1 MRKRSVSPN
10 LSVKKRSVNTDC
22 HYLPTSSGFSR
33 QASGEK
39 KLISKCSIVMLL
51 TFFLFITSALATE
64 SNINLVND
72 EDRIAI
78 TENNYEKI
86 SMSYSFSQIKSFEAQ
101 TKKGVFN
108 EIIIPNTYYIGEI
121 GTPKLPASKKL
132 IEIPF
137 SAEVSVNVKSYTI
150 TEYKLSDYGITNP
163 IIPVQ
168 PSLPKNID
176 PTTVEFEYN
185 EGSYSQDAFTE
196 HELAT
201 VEILGVLRGVR
212 LARIDVCPVRYNPV
226 NGVIQVYNNIEVD
239 VNLTNSDRELTEYI
253 KAFTYSP
260 YFESVYERI
269 INYRQHGYPAHPDL
283 TTYPVKYLI
292 VSARMFETQLQ
303 PFIEWKTQKGF
314 TVIVAYTDTLGSSV
328 NSIQTW
334 IHSQYNAGTPS
345 DPAPSF
351 VLLVGD
357 TGQIPASATGSAT
370 YKVTDLYYCSVDG
383 DYFPEMYYGRFSA
396 INTTQAQT
404 QVNRTLYYEKYEF
417 ADPSYLDDV
426 TLIAGADG
434 TWNPSVGQPTVLYGT
449 NNYFNAAHG
458 FDEVHAYLT
467 TYTGCYATIDD
478 GICMINYTAHGSQT
492 SWGNPSMTQSM
503 VNALTN
509 VGKYTLAIGNCC
521 LACDFGYPECFG
533 ETWARATHNTTGE
546 PTGSIGYIGSAPSS
560 YWYEDFYWAVGAFPT
575 PGGGYVPT
583 YNESSWGAYDGPFVS
598 DYVTQDALIF
608 VGNLAVTEAHTQGY
622 PTHVTAGPIYYWQ
635 AYNLL
640 GDPSVVAYM
649 TQGEI
654 NDVSFAGLLPIG
666 STSFTVEA
674 EPGSYV
680 GISMN
685 GVLHGAALVDESGS
699 VNVPIIPFT
708 TAGTADIVVTKPQYQ
723 PVMETVVVA
732 TPAVVI
738 IDPIA
743 IPINT
748 LTDVTISVYE
758 EDGTTPIPDV
768 NIEVSGLGAFG
779 TLQGITDTSG
789 TCVLNFGGN
798 YGGTQVLN
806 LRGWREGDGYNLFEE
821 SMEVTGGL
829 DLTNPDIW
837 ITTTFGL
844 SDTFGLNM
852 PGTAHFTQDET
863 DCDHAIYVFDADT
876 LIVTS
881 EDSIVYTPTTL
892 TNIYAMILK
901 TGYNIYDE
909 LFITIEVYGTVS
921 GIVTNSETGNPV
933 SDIEV
938 KFYEQGANPT
948 TDDPL
953 FTDITNANGLYEI
966 TDEQPVDYYDIHINE
981 WGFNP
986 YEELNYFL
994 GYGTNSH
1001 DIIIDSVET
1010 AVVHGRVY
1018 DEDGAVS
1025 NTTITYYRS
1034 DNGEP
1039 YDTVYVSISGRYSVT
1054 LPYFTYDV
1062 YVSAPEHVPF
1072 RGSITID
1079 YNATVDY
1086 SLGLAALFC
1095 NFEDNDGDFSP
1106 TPPTNAWEWGEPTAG
1121 GINAY
1126 SGLNVWATNL
1136 DGYYSNSANWYLN
1149 SPEFTVPDSGILNF
1163 YHYHNFEG
1171 SKGEKTLWDGGNV
1184 KISTNGGTSFNL
1196 ITPVGGYDGTIS
1208 GFNPDEPG
1216 FGGTID
1222 EWELV
1227 EFDLGNYEGQDVIL
1241 RWHFASDYSQ
1251 CDYYGW
1257 YIDDVLVGDPNSSE
1271 QIINHVSVNNSQ
1283 ITSNLELY
1291 QNYPNPVNPDIIGTN
1306 ISFSLPKNTNN
1317 VELKIYNIKGQ
1328 LVKKCEVQNAK
1339 CGMNSMVWNGRD
1351 NSGKPVANGIYFY
1364 KLSTDEKEI
1373 IKKMI
1378 ILR

>member
-1 MRKRSVSPN
+1 M
-10 LSVKKRSVNTDC
+10 
-22 HYLPTSSGFSR
+22 
-33 QASGEK
+33 Q
-39 KLISKCSIVMLL
+39 KLIIKSSFMLL
-51 TFFLFITSALATE
+51 LMLFSIISFLFAKELNIDIVGDENRIT
-64 SNINLVND
+64 V
-72 EDRIAI
+72 
-78 TENNYEKI
+78 TENTYEKL
-86 SMSYSFSQIKSFEAQ
+86 SLFYSFSNIKSFEVQ
-101 TKKGVFN
+101 TDKGVFN
-108 EIIIPNTYYIGEI
+108 EIIIQNTYYIGDI
-121 GTPKLPASKKL
+121 GTPKLPAAKKL
-132 IEIPF
+132 VEIPF
-137 SAEVSVNVKSYTI
+137 GAEVSINVKNYTI

-163 IIPVQ
+163 LIPVQ

-185 EGSYSQDAFTE
+185 IESYIVDSYSD

-201 VEILGVLRGVR
+201 IEILGVLRGVR
-212 LARIDVCPVRYNPV
+212 LARIDVSLVRYNPV
-226 NGVIQVYNNIEVD
+226 KGMIQVYNNIEVSVD
-239 VNLTNSDRELTEYI
+239 FINSDIELTEYT
-253 KAFTYSP
+253 KASTYSP

-292 VSARMFETQLQ
+292 VSHRMFETQLA

-314 TVIVAYTDTLGSSV
+314 TVLVGYTDEIGYSYYE
-328 NSIQTW
+328 IQTW
-334 IHSQYNAGTPS
+334 IHDIYNAGTPT

-351 VLLVGD
+351 VLFVGD
-357 TGQIPASATGSAT
+357 TGQVPSTTGST
-370 YKVTDLYYCSVDG
+370 TNKVTDLYYCSVDG

-404 QVNRTLYYEKYEF
+404 QVERTLYYEKYEF
-417 ADPSYLDDV
+417 DDPSFLDDV
-426 TLIAGADG
+426 TLIAGADSY
-434 TWNPSVGQPTVLYGT
+434 WNPHVGQPTVLYGT
-449 NNYFNAAHG
+449 ENYFNAAYG

-467 TYTGCYATIDD
+467 TYAGCYATIDD
-478 GICMINYTAHGSQT
+478 GICMINYTAHGGQT
-492 SWGNPSMTQSM
+492 SWSNPNMTQTM
-503 VNALTN
+503 VNNLIN
-509 VGKYTLAIGNCC
+509 VGQYPLAIGNCC
-521 LACDFGYPECFG
+521 LACDFGYSECFG

-560 YWYEDFYWAVGAFPT
+560 YWWEDFYWAVGAFPT
-575 PGGGYVPT
+575 PGGYVPSYDET
-583 YNESSWGAYDGPFVS
+583 TWGMYDAPFVT

-608 VGNLAVTEAHTQGY
+608 IGNLAVTEAHTQGW
-622 PTHVTAGPIYYWQ
+622 PTHVSAGPIYYWQ

-640 GDPSVVAYM
+640 GDPSVVVYM

-666 STSFTVEA
+666 SISFTVEA

-723 PVMETVVVA
+723 PVVETVVVA

-738 IDPIA
+738 IDPTY

-758 EDGTTPIPDV
+758 EDGITPIPDV
-768 NIEVSGLGAFG
+768 NIEISGLGAFG

-789 TCVLNFGGN
+789 TSTLNFGGY
-798 YGGTQVLN
+798 YGGSEILN
-806 LRGWREGDGYNLFEE
+806 LIGWREGDGYNLFEE

-863 DCDHAIYVFDADT
+863 DCDYTIYIVDADT
-876 LIVTS
+876 FIT
-881 EDSIVYTPTTL
+881 ETINDSITYTPTTL
-892 TNIYAMILK
+892 TDIYGYITK
-901 TGYNIYDE
+901 TGYNVYSE
-909 LFITIEVYGTVS
+909 FFTTLEVYGTVS

-938 KFYEQGANPT
+938 KFYEQGADPT

-966 TDEQPVDYYDIHINE
+966 TEDQPVDYYDIYIDE

-994 GYGTNSH
+994 GYGSNTH
-1001 DIIIDSVET
+1001 DIVIDPVESG
-1010 AVVHGRVY
+1010 VVQGRVY
-1018 DEDGAVS
+1018 DDSKGAVG
-1025 NTTITYYRS
+1025 NATLTYYRY
-1034 DNGEP
+1034 DNGEEYAVVP
-1039 YDTVYVSISGRYSVT
+1039 TNPAGRYSVM
-1054 LPYFTYDV
+1054 LPFFTYDI
-1062 YVSAPEHVPF
+1062 YVSAPEHVPY
-1072 RGSITID
+1072 RGTITVLGDAIKD
-1079 YNATVDY
+1079 YH
-1086 SLGLAALFC
+1086 LGIAALFS
-1095 NFEDNDGDFSP
+1095 NFEDDDGGFTSN
-1106 TPPTNAWEWGEPTAG
+1106 TPIGWQWGEPTAG
-1121 GINAY
+1121 GIQAY
-1126 SGLNVWATNL
+1126 SGVNVWATNL
-1136 DGYYSNSANWYLN
+1136 SGYYNYNNVNWYLH
-1149 SPEFTVPDSGILNF
+1149 SPEFTVTSDTFTF
-1163 YHYHNFEG
+1163 YHYYDFENP
-1171 SKGEKTLWDGGNV
+1171 STFYDGGNV
-1184 KISTNGGTSFNL
+1184 KISTDGGTLFTL
-1196 ITPVGGYDGTIS
+1196 ITPVGGYDGTIPAL
-1208 GFNPDEPG
+1208 GQQG
-1216 FGGTID
+1216 FGGSNN

-1227 EFDLGNYEGQDVIL
+1227 EFDISNYEGQDVIL
-1241 RWHFASDYSQ
+1241 RWHFASDPSINN
-1251 CDYYGW
+1251 YYGW
-1257 YIDDVLVGDPNSSE
+1257 YIDDVLVGDPNSSWE
-1271 QIINHVSVNNSQ
+1271 DPIFAVGNNQ
-1283 ITSNLELY
+1283 FAYELSLN

-1328 LVKKCEVQNAK
+1328 LVKNCKVENAK
-1339 CGMNSMVWNGRD
+1339 CGVNNILWNGKD
-1351 NSGKPVANGIYFY
+1351 DSG
-1364 KLSTDEKEI
+1364 
-1373 IKKMI
+1373 
-1378 ILR
+1378 

>member
-1 MRKRSVSPN
+1 M
-10 LSVKKRSVNTDC
+10 KKSILKNWFI
-22 HYLPTSSGFSR
+22 LLLMFFST
-33 QASGEK
+33 
-39 KLISKCSIVMLL
+39 IS
-51 TFFLFITSALATE
+51 FLFAKE
-64 SNINLVND
+64 FNIDLIND
-72 EDRIAI
+72 ENRITV
-78 TENNYEKI
+78 TENTYEKLSI
-86 SMSYSFSQIKSFEAQ
+86 SYCFSKIKSFEVQ

-121 GTPKLPASKKL
+121 GTPKLPTSKKL

-137 SAEVSVNVKSYTI
+137 GAQVSVNVRSYTI
-150 TEYKLSDYGITNP
+150 AEYKLSDYGITNP
-163 IIPVQ
+163 IMPVQ
-168 PSLPKNID
+168 PSLPKSID

-185 EGSYSQDAFTE
+185 EDSYSQDAFTE

-212 LARIDVCPVRYNPV
+212 LARIDVSLVRYNPV
-226 NGVIQVYNNIEVD
+226 TGVIQVYNNIEVD
-239 VNLTNSDRELTEYI
+239 VNLTDSDRGLTEYT
-253 KAFTYSP
+253 KASTYSP
-260 YFESVYERI
+260 YFESIYERI

-292 VSARMFETQLQ
+292 VSHRMFETQLQ

-314 TVIVAYTDTLGSSV
+314 TVIVAYTDTLGSSAY
-328 NSIQTW
+328 NIQTW
-334 IHSQYNAGTPS
+334 IHSQYAAGTPT

-357 TGQIPASATGSAT
+357 TGQITASATGST
-370 YKVTDLYYCSVDG
+370 TGKVTDLYYCSVDG

-396 INTTQAQT
+396 TNTTHAQT
-404 QVNRTLYYEKYEF
+404 QINRTLYYEKYEF
-417 ADPSYLDDV
+417 NDPSFLDDV
-426 TLIAGADG
+426 TLIAGVDG
-434 TWNPSVGQPTVLYGT
+434 YWNPHVGQPTVLYGT
-449 NNYFNAAHG
+449 NNYFNAAYG

-467 TYTGCYATIDD
+467 TYSGCYDTIDD

-492 SWGNPSMTQSM
+492 SWGNPSMTQTM
-503 VNALTN
+503 VNNLTN
-509 VGKYTLAIGNCC
+509 VSKYPLAIGNCC

-533 ETWARATHNTTGE
+533 ETWARATHNTIGD
-546 PTGSIGYIGSAPSS
+546 PTGAIGYIGSAPSS
-560 YWYEDFYWAVGAFPT
+560 YWWEDFYWAVGAFPT
-575 PGGGYVPT
+575 PGGYVPT
-583 YNESSWGAYDGPFVS
+583 YNETSWGMFDGPFVS

-608 VGNLAVTEAHTQGY
+608 VGNLAVTEAHTEGY
-622 PTHVTAGPIYYWQ
+622 PTHVGAGPIYYWQ

-640 GDPSVVAYM
+640 GDPSLVVYM
-649 TQGEI
+649 TQGEV

-666 STSFTVEA
+666 STSFTVDA

-699 VNVPIIPFT
+699 VDVPITPFA

-723 PVMETVVVA
+723 PVIETVVVA
-732 TPAVVI
+732 TPAVII
-738 IDPIA
+738 IDPIS
-743 IPINT
+743 IPIDT

-768 NIEVSGLGAFG
+768 NIEISGLGAFG

-789 TCVLNFGGN
+789 TCALNFGGH

-821 SMEVTGGL
+821 PMEVTGGS

-863 DCDHAIYVFDADT
+863 DCDYTIYVVDADT
-876 LIVTS
+876 FITESLN
-881 EDSIVYTPTTL
+881 DSITYTPTTL
-892 TNIYAMILK
+892 TDIYGYITK
-901 TGYNIYDE
+901 TGYNVYSE
-909 LFITIEVYGTVS
+909 LFTTVEVYGTVS
-921 GIVTNSETGNPV
+921 GIVTESENGDPV
-933 SDIEV
+933 PDIEV

-953 FTDITNANGLYEI
+953 FTDITDAYGFYEI
-966 TDEQPVDYYDIHINE
+966 TENQPVDYYDIHINE

-994 GYGTNSH
+994 GYGSDSH
-1001 DIIIDSVET
+1001 DIVIDSVET
-1010 AVVHGRVY
+1010 AVVHGRIY
-1018 DEDGAVS
+1018 DDDKGAVS
-1025 NTTITYYRS
+1025 NATITYYRS

-1039 YDTVYVSISGRYSVT
+1039 YDTVYVSISGRYSVF
-1054 LPYFTYDV
+1054 LPYFIYDV

-1079 YNATVDY
+1079 RDLTVDY
-1086 SLGLAALFC
+1086 RLGLAALFS

-1106 TPPTNAWEWGEPTAG
+1106 TPPTGAWEWGEPTAG
-1121 GINAY
+1121 SINAY
-1126 SGLNVWATNL
+1126 SGVNVWATNL
-1136 DGYYSNSANWYLN
+1136 DGYYVDDANWYLD
-1149 SPEFTVPDSGILNF
+1149 SPEFTVPDNGILNF

-1171 SKGEKTLWDGGNV
+1171 SKGDKTLWDGGNV
-1184 KISTNGGTSFNL
+1184 KISNDGGTSFSL
-1196 ITPVGGYDGTIS
+1196 ITPVNGYDGTIS
-1208 GFNPDEPG
+1208 ALGESG
-1216 FGGTID
+1216 FGGTIGD
-1222 EWELV
+1222 WELV
-1227 EFDLGNYEGQDVIL
+1227 EFDISSYEGDNVII
-1241 RWHFASDYSQ
+1241 RWHFASDGSQ

-1257 YIDDVLVGDPNSSE
+1257 YIDDFLVFDPNSSE
-1271 QIINHVSVNNSQ
+1271 QIINPVSVNSTQ
-1283 ITSNLELY
+1283 ITYKLELY
-1291 QNYPNPVNPDIIGTN
+1291 QNYPNPVRTYTT
-1306 ISFSLPKNTNN
+1306 ISFSIPRDIATDLHR
-1317 VELKIYNIKGQ
+1317 LAQIKIYNIKGQ
-1328 LVKKCEVQNAK
+1328 LVKKCEMQNVK
-1339 CGMNSMVWNGRD
+1339 CGMNSMVWNGKD
-1351 NSGKPVANGIYFY
+1351 DSGKPVANGIYFY
-1364 KLSTDEKEI
+1364 RLSANNKNL